1 MMIVLYLCKLQVFN
15 TEVDFS
21 SPGFSSNTTPLKEG
35 TEQQPQYY
43 VVLTWKWT
51 HCVLSKQH
59 DIVGLLLIIA

>member
-1 MMIVLYLCKLQVFN
+1 MLIVLYLCRLQVFN

-43 VVLTWKWT
+43 VVLT
-51 HCVLSKQH
+51 
-59 DIVGLLLIIA
+59 